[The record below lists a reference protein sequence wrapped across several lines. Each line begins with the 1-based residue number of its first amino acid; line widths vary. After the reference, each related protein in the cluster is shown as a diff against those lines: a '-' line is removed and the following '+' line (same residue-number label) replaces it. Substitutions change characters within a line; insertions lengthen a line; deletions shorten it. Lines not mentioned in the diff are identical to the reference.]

1 MVIPHVVLHD
11 HLDGGLRPGTVLEL
25 ADTIGLEL
33 PRSDAA
39 SLGSWFDQ
47 RTSGSL
53 EGYLAAFRYTV
64 GVMQDA
70 DSIRRVAVEAVEDLA
85 ADGAVHIESRFAPLL
100 HTAGGLA
107 AEGVMEAVLDG
118 FASAGAAAGVSWG
131 VIVDA
136 IRSHADSATAADL
149 AIRYRDAGVVAF
161 DLSGPEAGYPPDAH
175 LPAIRRIREYGLA
188 LTLHAGEAA
197 GLHSLAL
204 AVNRCGADRIGHGI
218 EVADDIRTGPDGQRT
233 LGAVASVV
241 RDRRIPLEVC
251 PMSNLATKGWT
262 EQQHPL
268 PELVRDGFTVTLNT
282 DNRLMSATTMS
293 REHNFALS
301 RGLDIDDLARMG
313 RQSLAAAF
321 CPEPTRRLL
330 WEGRIGPGLAAEGAT
345 VNLRW

>member
-1 MVIPHVVLHD
+1 MAIPHVVLHD
-11 HLDGGLRPGTVLEL
+11 HLDGGLRPQTVLEL
-25 ADTIGLEL
+25 ADRIGLEL
-33 PRSDAA
+33 PASDVV

-47 RTSGSL
+47 RSSGSL

-70 DSIRRVAVEAVEDLA
+70 DSIRRVAVEAVEDLV

-100 HTAGGLA
+100 HTEGGLA
-107 AEGVMEAVLDG
+107 PEGVMEAVLDG

-136 IRSHADSATAADL
+136 IRSHSDSDAAADL

-188 LTLHAGEAA
+188 LTLHAGEAG

-218 EVADDIRTGPDGQRT
+218 EVADDISTGPDGQRL
-233 LGAVASVV
+233 LGTVATVI
-241 RDRRIPLEVC
+241 RDRRIPLEIC

-262 EQQHPL
+262 EDEHPL

-282 DNRLMSATTMS
+282 DNRLMSATSMS
-293 REHNFALS
+293 REHDFALS
-301 RGLDIDDLARMG
+301 RGLGIDDLATMG
-313 RQSLAAAF
+313 RQSLEAAF
-321 CPEPTRRLL
+321 CSEPTRRRV
-330 WEGRIGPGLAAEGAT
+330 WEERIAPALAAAGAS
-345 VNLRW
+345 VSSRW